1 MFAQMHKG
9 KINPDFRPYS
19 YLLLGSLVAIFLL
32 GIALVISSSAD
43 SNKERTIS
51 LFFSTI
57 EKGFRSEI
65 KERKLVVIKKEKE
78 WADLWQLHKG
88 AFRPE
93 QHIPAVDFQ
102 QEMVIAVLSGE
113 KRTGGYGIEITRVE
127 ENLEKSR
134 LEVFFLETHP
144 SPESMVTQA
153 LTQPYHIVKLNRV
166 DIPAGFIPDS

>member
-51 LFFSTI
+51 LSFSTI

-65 KERKLVVIKKEKE
+65 KERKLVVIRTEKE
-78 WADLWQLHKG
+78 WEEFWRLHKKP
-88 AFRPE
+88 FLTE
-93 QHIPAVDFQ
+93 QQIPPVDFKH
-102 QEMVIAVLSGE
+102 EMVIAVLSGE

-127 ENLEKSR
+127 ENLEKGQ

-144 SPESMVTQA
+144 SPKSMVIQA
-153 LTQPYHIVKLNRV
+153 LTQPYHIVKLKKV
-166 DIPAGFIPDS
+166 DVPLVFIPGN